1 MRSRRDPAP
10 RWSALAA
17 ALCAVTLGLTA
28 SKPALADPV
37 VYQADSAPDE
47 CVAAPSDAP
56 GSCAATGPAV
66 TASSDSQPRAS
77 KARQQPDE
85 SNRTSGSSRG
95 GDAAADD
102 GADRSSPPDAR
113 SGPDSGSGAAPST
126 PPGADTTSGT
136 GTSDRRPS
144 PATAGDPF
152 SDLGGR
158 SPSCRRGAAGQ
169 SSANCRATGSP
180 AHRYPIGNYTYDI
193 KIDTGIT
200 HFTDN
205 LLAALQTIASFLW
218 LGFLYAIKGV
228 LLALDWAFH
237 LNLINTSI
245 DKVQGGL
252 LTMDGLF
259 GLDSG
264 YFSLALSLAALWG
277 MWHGFVRGKYIQT
290 IAGLGACLGLM
301 LIALLIV
308 HDPAGTVGKVGNWG
322 DAAGREVAT
331 GVAGAVRP
339 GDRNQAGEDGLDR
352 GAQAIFDTI
361 VLRPWCALEFGD
373 VNFCLSKP
381 PTDPKYYDGA
391 TEFRNDAAAA
401 PTVAD
406 LWLRFPAN
414 GKERNKLYEA
424 WKDEQDAITR
434 PRVEMMQGQSTGK
447 RLALLAI
454 IIVGLLGALLLLGWI
469 AFWLI
474 AFAALALFFLMIA
487 PFVFL
492 LPAFGEA
499 GRQGFITWGKRLLG
513 ALIAKLLYAIVLGVV
528 IYVAAVVAE
537 MGNPGGL
544 GWLGVWIVQA
554 IFWWVAFLKRH
565 ELVNLLTLNAADGA
579 DATQSRRGGV
589 ASLYYKTRLAQ
600 EAMRTVQRPVTRHVR
615 RQVARE
621 SMTEAA
627 AARSVARERLAH
639 HAERGLDLEYDQAQ
653 RKLRERRDLQ
663 NELRGVDSALRPA
676 DEARALQEA
685 GTPQSAPFP
694 VEKENRLRAR
704 REALQEAINAPEMRQ
719 ADQTVRRASDNEAAH
734 GRRWTPEDH
743 DRWIERRRRELAQRA
758 PAAGDPAYAAWMD
771 QRLIAAGI
779 NPIDFRGATPDEQ
792 QQLLERAARAND
804 IQRDLIRGVPDDGDV
819 DRLGY
824 RDLRAVRR
832 TVHDEEWRRAR
843 TQARRAI
850 HREAWRR
857 RARENL
863 FRARR

>member
-1 MRSRRDPAP
+1 
-10 RWSALAA
+10 
-17 ALCAVTLGLTA
+17 
-28 SKPALADPV
+28 LADPV
-37 VYQADSAPDE
+37 VYQADSAAEE
-47 CVAAPSDAP
+47 CVAGPGDAP
-56 GSCAATGPAV
+56 GSCAPTDPAV
-66 TASSDSQPRAS
+66 TAATRDPDSQPGAS
-77 KARQQPDE
+77 KSRQQPDE
-85 SNRTSGSSRG
+85 GKGTAGGAGG

-102 GADRSSPPDAR
+102 STDRSGPPDAG
-113 SGPDSGSGAAPST
+113 SAGPESGSGAAPST

-136 GTSDRRPS
+136 GAADRQPS

-158 SPSCRRGAAGQ
+158 SPSCRQGAAGQ

-245 DKVQGGL
+245 DKVQGGV

-339 GDRNQAGEDGLDR
+339 GNQSQAGEDGLDR

-381 PTDPKYYDGA
+381 PTDAKYYDKQGA
-391 TEFRNDAAAA
+391 YKYRADAASA

-406 LWLRFPAN
+406 LWLRYPAN
-414 GKERNKLYEA
+414 GDERNALYES
-424 WKDEQDAITR
+424 WKGDDDTATQ
-434 PRVEMMQGQSTGK
+434 PRVQMMQGQSTGK
-447 RLALLAI
+447 RLALLVI
-454 IIVGLLGALLLLGWI
+454 VIVGLLGALLLLGWL

-474 AFAALALFFLMIA
+474 AFAALALFFLLIA

-528 IYVAAVVAE
+528 IYVAAVIAE

-544 GWLGVWIVQA
+544 GWLGVWIVEA

-565 ELVNLLTLNAADGA
+565 ELVNLLTLNAAHGGEDSSR
-579 DATQSRRGGV
+579 SRRDGLAG
-589 ASLYYKTRLAQ
+589 LYFKTRLAQ
-600 EAMRTVQRPVTRHVR
+600 EAMRTVGRPVARHAR
-615 RQVARE
+615 RHSARE
-621 SMTEAA
+621 GLTEAQA
-627 AARSVARERLAH
+627 ASSVARERLAH
-639 HAERGLDLEYDQAQ
+639 HADRALDVEYERARE
-653 RKLRERRDLQ
+653 KLGERRTHQ
-663 NELRGVDSALRPA
+663 NELRAVDGALRPSE
-676 DEARALQEA
+676 EARALRAA
-685 GTPQSAPFP
+685 GGHQPSPLAA
-694 VEKENRLRAR
+694 EEEERLRAR
-704 REALQEAINAPEMRQ
+704 RGELQQMIDAPEMRQ
-719 ADQTVRRASDNEAAH
+719 AEQLVRRAEANQAEH
-734 GRRWTPEDH
+734 GRRWTPDDH
-743 DRWIERRRRELAQRA
+743 ARWVARRRGELASMPTR
-758 PAAGDPAYAAWMD
+758 PGDPEHQAREHQLM
-771 QRLIAAGI
+771 IAAGI
-779 NPIDFRGATPDEQ
+779 DPARYEAATAAERQELLDRAHRAQ
-792 QQLLERAARAND
+792 QA
-804 IQRDLIRGVPDDGDV
+804 QRDLLRSVPADGDMPRP
-819 DRLGY
+819 DRG
-824 RDLRAVRR
+824 DLRALRR
-832 TVHDEEWRRAR
+832 HVHDHEWRRAR
-843 TQARRAI
+843 TQQRRAI
-850 HREAWRR
+850 QRDAWRR

-863 FRARR
+863 YRTRR

>member
-1 MRSRRDPAP
+1 VRSQRDRLLRGRWRAAP
-10 RWSALAA
+10 IAALSALV
-17 ALCAVTLGLTA
+17 LLTGSA
-28 SKPALADPV
+28 QARAEPV
-37 VYQADSAPDE
+37 VYQSDPATADCTTDSA
-47 CVAAPSDAP
+47 A
-56 GSCAATGPAV
+56 
-66 TASSDSQPRAS
+66 
-77 KARQQPDE
+77 
-85 SNRTSGSSRG
+85 TSGGCPATSRTAQGSSPRG
-95 GDAAADD
+95 TSRRGHRDSHPAD
-102 GADRSSPPDAR
+102 SPPDDQA
-113 SGPDSGSGAAPST
+113 SPQPSPDPQAGNGTSPST

-136 GTSDRRPS
+136 GASDQQPS

-158 SPSCRRGAAGQ
+158 SPSCRQGAAGQ
-169 SSANCRATGSP
+169 GSANCRATGSP

-205 LLAALQTIASFLW
+205 LLAALQTIAGFLW

-237 LNLINTSI
+237 LNFINTNI
-245 DKVQGGL
+245 NKVQGGL

-259 GLDSG
+259 GLNSG
-264 YFSLALSLAALWG
+264 YFSLALSIAALWG
-277 MWHGFVRGKYIQT
+277 MWHGFVRGKYIET
-290 IAGLGACLGLM
+290 IAGLGACVGLM
-301 LIALLIV
+301 LIALVIV
-308 HDPAGTVGKVGNWG
+308 HDPAGTVGKAGNWG
-322 DAAGREVAT
+322 DAAGREVAS
-331 GVAGAVRP
+331 GVAGAVQP
-339 GDRNQAGEDGLDR
+339 GDRAQAQEDGLDR

-381 PTDPKYYDGA
+381 PTDAKYYDGA
-391 TEFRNDAAAA
+391 GEFRDNAAAA

-424 WKDEQDAITR
+424 WKDDGDTATQ

-474 AFAALALFFLMIA
+474 AYAALALFYLLIA

-544 GWLGVWIVQA
+544 GWLGVWVVEA
-554 IFWWVAFLKRH
+554 IFWWMAFLKRH
-565 ELVNLLTLNAADGA
+565 ELVNLLTLNAAHGGEGGGRTRRDGLA
-579 DATQSRRGGV
+579 G
-589 ASLYYKTRLAQ
+589 LYYKTRLAQ
-600 EAMRTVQRPVTRHVR
+600 EAMRTVHRPVMRQVR
-615 RQVARE
+615 RQAARE
-621 SMTEAA
+621 SMTEAG

-639 HAERGLDLEYDQAQ
+639 HAERGLDLEYQQSQ
-653 RKLRERRDLQ
+653 RKLRERGDLQ
-663 NELRGVDSALRPA
+663 NELKGVETALRPA
-676 DEARALQEA
+676 DEARALQQA
-685 GTPQSAPFP
+685 GTPHAVPLP
-694 VEKENRLRAR
+694 IETENRLRAR
-704 REALQEAINAPEMRQ
+704 RDALQDMINAPEMRE
-719 ADQTVRRASDNEAAH
+719 ADQTVRRASENEAAH
-734 GRRWTPEDH
+734 GRRWTAEDH
-743 DRWIERRRRELAQRA
+743 DRWIERRRRELARRA
-758 PAAGDPAYAAWMD
+758 PAATDPGYADWMD
-771 QRLIAAGI
+771 RRLMAAGI
-779 NPIDFRGATPDEQ
+779 NPIEFRGATHEEQ
-792 QQLLERAARAND
+792 QQLLARAARASE
-804 IQRDLIRGVPDDGDV
+804 IQRDLMRGVPDDGDLE
-819 DRLGY
+819 RLGH
-824 RDLRAVRR
+824 RDLRAIRR
-832 TVHDEEWRRAR
+832 TIHDDEWRRAR

-857 RARENL
+857 RARENV
-863 FRARR
+863 FRVRR